1 MQEITFLAY
10 DTVCRVAAD
19 LAPGQEHVFA
29 RVQESAREVEA
40 RLSMFDPAQRTVP
53 PVPGLYARHSGPGFR
68 SVV

>member
-40 RLSMFDPAQRTVP
+40 RLSMFDPAQ
-53 PVPGLYARHSGPGFR
+53 
-68 SVV
+68 